1 MQMITITP
9 AEPVNTALFAELA
22 EEMDRFYG
30 ASKPEPL
37 ELRVRQINE
46 ALFNDPPSAYALLA
60 WDEGQLAGFASY
72 SFLWPAA
79 GLTRSLYLK
88 ELYVIETARQ
98 KGIGKLLMQRLYEI
112 AAENG
117 CSRVE
122 WTTDRDNPDAQ
133 RFYAELGVPV
143 RESKLF
149 YRIESDELRRRTGYT
164 PLSLSLLT
172 LSATP

>member
-1 MQMITITP
+1 MIIILH
-9 AEPVNTALFAELA
+9 AEPANAAAIAELA

-30 ASKPEPL
+30 ASESEPL
-37 ELRVRQINE
+37 ELRIRQINE
-46 ALFNDPPSAYALLA
+46 ALFSDPPSAYALLA
-60 WDEGQLAGFASY
+60 WDDGQLAGFASY

-88 ELYVIETARQ
+88 ELYVIETVRR
-98 KGIGKLLMQRLYEI
+98 KGIGKLLMQRLYDI
-112 AAENG
+112 AAEHG

-133 RFYAELGVPV
+133 RFYSELGIPV

-149 YRIESDELRRRTGYT
+149 YRIEGDELHKRVG
-164 PLSLSLLT
+164 S
-172 LSATP
+172 

>member
-1 MQMITITP
+1 MITVAAAQP
-9 AEPVNTALFAELA
+9 ADGTAIAELA

-30 ASKPEPL
+30 ATEVEQL
-37 ELRVRQINE
+37 ELRIRQINE
-46 ALFNDPPSAYALLA
+46 AIFSHPPSAYSLLA
-60 WDEGQLAGFASY
+60 WEASKLVGFASY

-88 ELYVIETARQ
+88 EMYIADIARR
-98 KGIGKLLMQRLYEI
+98 KGIGKLLMQHLYEI
-112 AAENG
+112 AVRHD

-122 WTTDRDNPDAQ
+122 WTTDQDNVDAR

-149 YRIESDELRRRTGYT
+149 YRIEGEELRRHVGRST
-164 PLSLSLLT
+164 
-172 LSATP
+172 

>member
-1 MQMITITP
+1 MITVAAAQPTDG
-9 AEPVNTALFAELA
+9 TAIAELA

-30 ASKPEPL
+30 ATEVEPL
-37 ELRVRQINE
+37 ELRIRQIND
-46 ALFNDPPSAYALLA
+46 AIFSNPPSAYSLLA
-60 WDEGQLAGFASY
+60 WETNKLVGFAAY

-88 ELYVIETARQ
+88 EMYIAETARR
-98 KGIGKLLMQRLYEI
+98 KGIGKLLMQHLYDI
-112 AAENG
+112 AARHD

-122 WTTDRDNPDAQ
+122 WTTDQDNVDAR

-149 YRIESDELRRRTGYT
+149 YRIEGEEIRRQAIRK
-164 PLSLSLLT
+164 
-172 LSATP
+172 